1 MTIPCPHNGVHEPG
15 REPIY
20 CLRQK
25 LDQAEAALARV
36 VDAATSAKDYLKPE
50 LDEPGRSVF
59 WGLVGAL
66 KEARTPTLSRAAD
79 RIRAE
84 AFEEAARL
92 AENCDGNNV
101 TLLDLS
107 LALRKQAISL
117 RQEAGGEGDGRAD
130 GL

>member
-1 MTIPCPHNGVHEPG
+1 MTIPCPHNGVHAHATA
-15 REPIY
+15 PIY
-20 CLRQK
+20 CLRQR
-25 LDQAEAALARV
+25 LEQAEAAF
-36 VDAATSAKDYLKPE
+36 AA
-50 LDEPGRSVF
+50 LD
-59 WGLVGAL
+59 
-66 KEARTPTLSRAAD
+66 SRAAD

-117 RQEAGGEGDGRAD
+117 RQEAGGEGA
-130 GL
+130 